1 MTATLDWLPQLP
13 PVPMSMGMKPMSTE
27 HTARE
32 SSKLEMTMP
41 VKVAESISSISQG
54 SRLLTVSHTPE
65 RR

>member
-1 MTATLDWLPQLP
+1 
-13 PVPMSMGMKPMSTE
+13 MSMGMNPMSTE

-41 VKVAESISSISQG
+41 VKVADSISSISQG
-54 SRLLTVSHTPE
+54 RRLFTVSHTPV